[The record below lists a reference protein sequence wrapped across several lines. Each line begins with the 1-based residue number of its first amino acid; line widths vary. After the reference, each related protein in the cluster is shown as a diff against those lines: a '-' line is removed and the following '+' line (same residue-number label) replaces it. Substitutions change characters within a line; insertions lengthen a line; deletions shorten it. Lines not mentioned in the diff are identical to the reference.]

1 MCGLSKMVMVMFVG
15 FSAKFQIGKRSLIS
29 VIILT
34 ASDDSGRYP
43 LVGGTEG
50 CLLFWCV
57 VEMRCVI

>member
-1 MCGLSKMVMVMFVG
+1 MVMVMFVG

-34 ASDDSGRYP
+34 ASDDSRRYP